1 MEFEKQ
7 YVEEMLSQRK
17 KSTILFYILRLIDS
31 QIEREDKSSEGG
43 KMCEGTSLRGQ
54 CLVKNIK
61 FFFFLIII
69 ILIMMV
75 AFLSE
80 SLKV

>member
-7 YVEEMLSQRK
+7 YVEEMLSQRE

-43 KMCEGTSLRGQ
+43 QMCEGTSLRGQ
-54 CLVKNIK
+54 CSVKNIS
-61 FFFFLIII
+61 FSFPSPHHRPHNDGCIP
-69 ILIMMV
+69 
-75 AFLSE
+75 E
-80 SLKV
+80 

>member
-1 MEFEKQ
+1 
-7 YVEEMLSQRK
+7 MLSQRK

-61 FFFFLIII
+61 FFFFFLIIL